1 MHTTAAELA
10 GIQAEIE
17 HQRLNPF
24 LIQND
29 MVLVL
34 LLVYSYCD
42 ASSCQSIVGLSQSL
56 LFICEIQTSYTAHF
70 DMQCHSVDIC
80 ILTNIVLQEHECNAT
95 EIVDSFIVFSRG
107 LRMCVN
113 VVTI

>member
-1 MHTTAAELA
+1 MHTTAAVLA
-10 GIQAEIE
+10 GIQAEIG
-17 HQRLNPF
+17 LNPF

-56 LFICEIQTSYTAHF
+56 LSRVYEKGGRVLNSVYTVCNNRSYG
-70 DMQCHSVDIC
+70 
-80 ILTNIVLQEHECNAT
+80 
-95 EIVDSFIVFSRG
+95 SRP
-107 LRMCVN
+107 L
-113 VVTI
+113 